1 MRSNKLLTRQLKKLL
16 PGSLQDDPSLQ
27 PFLMAV
33 NNSYNAYERDNEL
46 ASRAFAIS
54 EEEYIRINKKLAEEA
69 AVKKLSIDQLKET
82 IKEIDQHAIS
92 QDNNELL
99 DIISYLKLQIIKRKN
114 AEEEFSTAGNRL
126 SSLILNMQAGIL
138 VEDENRRIVLTNEF
152 FCRLFGIPV
161 PPDQLTGI
169 DCSGSALQSMH
180 LFKEPDR
187 FVSDIDRLLSEKKL
201 VINEELELADG
212 RFFERDYIP
221 IFIDDEYKGHLW
233 KYDDITERKNAEVE
247 LRRLSLVASANNN
260 GVVYTNPAGQIF
272 WCNDGFC
279 KITGFPGPEVIGKTP
294 VELLK
299 GENTDANAL
308 QLMINL
314 FRGGKNFDVELV
326 CYKKDRSWFWG
337 RATGQSILDK
347 DGNVVQYFAVVEDI
361 TREKVAQ
368 QKLQEFENRFRT
380 ALEKIG
386 DNVWEYDLGNSRTY
400 FSSSFNHLQGHTSQS
415 SVDNGRLWWK
425 QIHPEDRR
433 IFLQK
438 NKNYKKGIIEH
449 HTVEYRTVAPD
460 GSVRWILDRG
470 VVIEKDENGKPLRIV
485 GTHTDITERKL
496 SEQALRINEEKYR
509 GIIAN
514 MNLGLLEVDNNE
526 IIQFINQSFCKISG
540 YEPGELIGKKASALF
555 ARSEAQ
561 ELIEGK
567 NALRKNGISDAYE
580 ITVRNKSGE
589 PRWWLISGAPRH
601 NDKGELVGSIGIHLD
616 ITEQKQLELDLHDA
630 RESAEQ
636 SARAKESFLA
646 NMSHEIRTPMNAI
659 MGMGYQLSKTVL
671 DDKQAFFLD
680 TINRAAEHLLV
691 VINDILD
698 MSKIEAGKLDIEEI
712 GFKPDE
718 VIRHCLQVMQ
728 HRAEEKG
735 LLLTNKMEGS
745 KCPVLL
751 GDPFRLTQV
760 LLNLISNAVKFTDK
774 GKVDVLCKLFPVS
787 GNRQT
792 LGITVKDTGI
802 GMNKEFLENLFQKF
816 TQEDKTT
823 ARKYGGT
830 GLGLPICKEL
840 IELMHGSIEVKSVK
854 GAGTEI
860 SIAIPFIIGTPA
872 DLPEDK
878 KTEQDDFA
886 LKGMRILL
894 VEDNEMNRLVATT
907 VLNNYGAV
915 LYEAV
920 NGEEAITALRNSHY
934 DIVLMD
940 VQMPVMNGLD
950 ATRLIRKEINKKIPI
965 MALTANVIKGESDK
979 CLEAGMNGVVSKPFT
994 EETLVYEIKRLMQKI
1009 QQPSRKI
1016 TLRKEPLYELS
1027 KLEKISQGN
1036 TFFVEKMVRLFID
1049 HIPSSVREIEKAA
1062 KENKFDTVRAVAHK
1076 IKPTIDNMGISSIY
1090 TVVREIEKYAADTD
1104 SVETLFA
1111 NIVTLKEVIGAVAE
1125 QLQAHKSLI

>member
-1 MRSNKLLTRQLKKLL
+1 MRSNKLLARQIKKFF

-27 PFLMAV
+27 LFLQAV
-33 NNSYNAYERDNEL
+33 NDSYNAYERDNEL

-54 EEEYIRINKKLAEEA
+54 EEEYMRVNEKLAEEA
-69 AVKKLSIDQLKET
+69 AVKKLSIDKLKET

-92 QDNNELL
+92 QDNNEIL
-99 DIISYLKLQIIKRKN
+99 DIISYLKLQIHKRKN
-114 AEEEFSTAGNRL
+114 AE
-126 SSLILNMQAGIL
+126 
-138 VEDENRRIVLTNEF
+138 D
-152 FCRLFGIPV
+152 
-161 PPDQLTGI
+161 
-169 DCSGSALQSMH
+169 
-180 LFKEPDR
+180 
-187 FVSDIDRLLSEKKL
+187 
-201 VINEELELADG
+201 
-212 RFFERDYIP
+212 
-221 IFIDDEYKGHLW
+221 
-233 KYDDITERKNAEVE
+233 E

-279 KITGFPGPEVIGKTP
+279 KITGFTSSEIIGRTP

-299 GENTDANAL
+299 GENTDSNAL

-314 FRGGKNFDVELV
+314 FRGGKNFDVEMI

-347 DGNVVQYFAVVEDI
+347 DGSVVQYFAVVEDI

-386 DNVWEYDLGNSRTY
+386 DNVWEYDLGTGHTY

-438 NKNYKKGIIEH
+438 NKNYKKGLIDH

-470 VVIEKDENGKPLRIV
+470 VVIERYETGKPLRIV

-526 IIQFINQSFCKISG
+526 IIQFVNQSFCKISG
-540 YEPGELIGKKASALF
+540 YEPGELIGMKASALF

-580 ITVRNKSGE
+580 ITVRNKNGE
-589 PRWWLISGAPRH
+589 LRWWLISGAPRY
-601 NDKGELVGSIGIHLD
+601 NDTGELVGSIGIHLD
-616 ITEQKQLELDLHDA
+616 ITDQKQLELDLHDA

-636 SARAKESFLA
+636 STRAKESFLA

-659 MGMGYQLSKTVL
+659 MGMGHQLSKTIL

-698 MSKIEAGKLDIEEI
+698 MSKIEAGKLAIEQI

-718 VIRHCLQVMQ
+718 VIKHCLQVMK

-751 GDPFRLTQV
+751 GDPFRLTQI

-774 GKVDVLCKLFPVS
+774 GTVDVLCKLFPVT

-792 LGITVKDTGI
+792 LSITVKDTGI

-840 IELMHGSIEVKSVK
+840 IELMHGSIKVKSVK
-854 GAGTEI
+854 GAGTEVN
-860 SIAIPFIIGTPA
+860 IAIPFIIGTAA

-878 KTEQDDFA
+878 KPEQDDFT
-886 LKGMRILL
+886 LKGKRILL

-920 NGEEAITALRNSHY
+920 NGEEAIAALRNSHY

-965 MALTANVIKGESDK
+965 IALTANVIKGESDK

-994 EETLVYEIKRLMQKI
+994 EETLVYEIKRLMQKV
-1009 QQPSRKI
+1009 QQPSGK
-1016 TLRKEPLYELS
+1016 TKLRKEPLYELS
-1027 KLEKISQGN
+1027 KLKKISQGN
-1036 TFFVEKMVRLFID
+1036 TGFVEKMVQLFID
-1049 HIPSSVREIEKAA
+1049 QTPRSVIEIERAA
-1062 KENKFDTVRAVAHK
+1062 KENRFDTVRAVAHK
-1076 IKPTIDNMGISSIY
+1076 IKPTIDNMGIGSLY
-1090 TVVREIEKYAADTD
+1090 TVVREIEKYAEDTG
-1104 SVETLFA
+1104 SGEALFS
-1111 NIVTLKEVIGAVAE
+1111 NIAMLKEIIDEVITAL
-1125 QLQAHKSLI
+1125 LQHECKA